1 MADCNHEP
9 IPDNAE
15 PTPERLVN
23 ASFEKELLALTKKH
37 SVDMAAFYQCA
48 DECHVFIDGTH
59 TAEHTIRHL
68 RDVALEVKKECATQN
83 ILKALEKEF
92 S

>member
-23 ASFEKELLALTKKH
+23 ASFEKELFALTDRH

-48 DECHVFIDGTH
+48 NECHSFVTGKHKAD
-59 TAEHTIRHL
+59 HTIHHL
-68 RDVALEVKKECATQN
+68 VAVAKLVKEECQTQT
-83 ILKALEKEF
+83 ILAGIEKEL